1 MWYLGLHLVQVHKVI
16 NMTQI
21 VFNNV
26 TKQFSTTVK
35 ALDNVTFSIEP
46 GEFVFLVGPSGA
58 GKSTLIKMLI
68 REDMPTE
75 GSIIFNDENI
85 LEYTHKE
92 LPALRRR
99 IGVVFQD
106 FKVLRS
112 KTVFENVAVALD
124 VAGVPMYEIENVVP
138 NVLNLVGLLDKIHRM
153 PHQLS
158 GGELQ
163 RLAIARALAHEPDV
177 IVADEPTGNIDPKAS
192 EDILS
197 IFKQINELGTTI
209 LMSTH
214 DKELVDSLKKRVL
227 KLENGILVSDKK
239 GAKYD

>member
-1 MWYLGLHLVQVHKVI
+1 
-16 NMTQI
+16 MTQI

-197 IFKQINELGTTI
+197 IFKQINEL
-209 LMSTH
+209 
-214 DKELVDSLKKRVL
+214 
-227 KLENGILVSDKK
+227 
-239 GAKYD
+239 